1 MAGTEKE
8 VISCA
13 ECGSY
18 TRDEVE
24 TAVRKAID
32 ALGGITSFINPGSR
46 VLLKP
51 NLLQGLAPERC
62 VTTHPEVVRAVSL
75 ICGDVGCRVNI
86 ADSPGGGIRYTPAN
100 LRRLYADAGY
110 EEVARDTGAELNYD
124 TGYRIVSHP
133 AGSMVKSF
141 PVIAPALDADHIIVL
156 SKAKTHLWTLYSG
169 GAKNL
174 FGVLPGFEKPLHHAR
189 FQDPDH
195 FAGMILDLNDL
206 LRPSLQV
213 LDAVMVMEG
222 DGPSSGTPRLLG
234 AVLAG
239 RSASALDLTA
249 CRMMGIPAD
258 DVPTLRAA
266 RVRGLPGSSPD
277 KISLIG
283 NPPETLPGY
292 GVRLPSTYRGPGR
305 GMKRS
310 PLLSLLHR
318 LGGVYAPYPSFL
330 PYLCQHCGRC
340 ALICPVAALT
350 LHEGVPELR
359 RETCIR
365 CYCCHEICP
374 AGSIVIR
381 PGPFRHLIARISG
394 LS

>member
-1 MAGTEKE
+1 VAGTDEE
-8 VISCA
+8 VISCM

-18 TRDEVE
+18 NREEVE
-24 TAVRKAID
+24 TAVREAIG

-51 NLLQGLAPERC
+51 NLLQGLPPERC

-75 ICGDVGCRVNI
+75 ICGDLGCRVII

-100 LRRLYADAGY
+100 LTRLYAAAGY
-110 EEVARDTGAELNYD
+110 EAVARDTGAELNCD
-124 TGYRIVSHP
+124 TGYRLVSHP
-133 AGSMVKSF
+133 AGRMVKSF
-141 PVIAPALDADHIIVL
+141 PVIVPALDADHIIVV
-156 SKAKTHLWTLYSG
+156 SKAKTHLWTLYTG
-169 GAKNL
+169 GTKNL
-174 FGVLPGFEKPLHHAR
+174 FGVLPGLEKPLHHAR

-206 LRPSLQV
+206 LQPSLQI

-239 RSASALDLTA
+239 RSATALDLTA
-249 CRMMGIPAD
+249 CRMMGIPPD
-258 DVPTLRAA
+258 EVPTLRAA
-266 RVRGLPGSSPD
+266 RVRGLPGSSPGQV
-277 KISLIG
+277 SLVG
-283 NPPETLPGY
+283 NPPEALPGH
-292 GVRLPSTYRGPGR
+292 GVRLPSTYQGPGR

-310 PLLSLLHR
+310 LLLSLLHR
-318 LGGVYAPYPSFL
+318 LGGVYAPYPSIL
-330 PYLCQHCGRC
+330 PNRCQHCGRC

-374 AGSIVIR
+374 TGSIVIR
-381 PGPFRHLIARISG
+381 PGPFRHLVTRISG

>member
-13 ECGSY
+13 GCGSY
-18 TRDEVE
+18 SREEVE
-24 TAVRKAID
+24 TAVRNAID

-51 NLLQGLAPERC
+51 NLLQGLPPERC

-75 ICGDVGCRVNI
+75 ICGDLGCRVNI

-100 LRRLYADAGY
+100 LRRLYAAAGY

-133 AGSMVKSF
+133 AGRMVKSF
-141 PVIAPALDADHIIVL
+141 PVIVPALESDHIIVL

-174 FGVLPGFEKPLHHAR
+174 FGVLPGLEKPLHHAR

-206 LRPSLQV
+206 LQPSLQI

-249 CRMMGIPAD
+249 CRMMGIPPD
-258 DVPTLRAA
+258 EVPTLRVA
-266 RVRGLPGSSPD
+266 RVRGLPGSSPEQV
-277 KISLIG
+277 SLVG
-283 NPPETLPGY
+283 NPPEALPGR
-292 GVRLPSTYRGPGR
+292 GVRLPSTYLGPGI

-310 PLLSLLHR
+310 LLLSLLHR
-318 LGGVYAPYPSFL
+318 LGGVYAPYPSIL
-330 PYLCQHCGRC
+330 PNRCQHCGQC

-350 LHEGVPELR
+350 LHEGIPKLR

-381 PGPFRHLIARISG
+381 PGPFRHLVTRISG